1 MGTKKKSSFEERSK
15 DAAAQ
20 EVDTL
25 QKDKADI
32 SEVEVANLLIPNR
45 NELEKKFVRKLD
57 LRLLPLMML
66 ICMGQANRI
75 IRIHGREIANR

>member
-1 MGTKKKSSFEERSK
+1 MGIKKKSSFEERSK
-15 DAAAQ
+15 EAAAQ

-25 QKDKADI
+25 QKDKSDI

-45 NELEKKFVRKLD
+45 NELEKRFVRKLD

-66 ICMGQANRI
+66 ICMGLANRI
-75 IRIHGREIANR
+75 IRIHGR